1 MNLGI
6 TFAWNTPSMKELQLL
21 RTGQN
26 SHGKPLQTHREREAV
41 STEVPPAY
49 DRVIVP
55 VNGFP
60 PNDRALRVAEAL
72 AQQFDCNIE
81 FSSMVYSGDHRIER
95 SHLLHL
101 LTLRTQRRS
110 AFTNIEEGGDASP
123 YILDLI
129 SRPQSLVVL
138 AGATSVLGL
147 PGSIT
152 ADVVRFA
159 GQPVVIVGPQ
169 TNLSWQGPITKIV
182 VPLDGSSAAE
192 HALAS
197 AQLWSLAL
205 GARIDLIQVL
215 DPSDVTLMHRLDP
228 ELFEASYLETV
239 FESLRSEHVDA
250 SFDVLHGTRSQ
261 RVDVICDYVR
271 RQPGSMLCMAT
282 NGAHQSRSMLAS
294 TTLKVLH
301 HSPVPVLIVRS

>member
-1 MNLGI
+1 MR
-6 TFAWNTPSMKELQLL
+6 SQD
-21 RTGQN
+21 Q
-26 SHGKPLQTHREREAV
+26 SV
-41 STEVPPAY
+41 Y
-49 DRVIVP
+49 DRVVVP

-60 PNDRALRVAEAL
+60 PNDRALRVAEVL
-72 AQQFDCNIE
+72 AEQFDCNIE
-81 FSSMVYSGDHRIER
+81 FSSMVYNGHHRIER

-101 LTLRTQRRS
+101 LTLRTKGTS
-110 AFTNIEEGGDASP
+110 AFTTIKEGGDPSP

-159 GQPVVIVGPQ
+159 GHPVVIVGPQ
-169 TNLSWQGPITKIV
+169 TISPWHGPITKIV

-192 HALAS
+192 QALAC
-197 AQLWSLAL
+197 AQRWSHSL
-205 GARIDLIQVL
+205 GALIELIQVL
-215 DPSDVTLMHRLDP
+215 DPDDVTLLHRLDP
-228 ELFEASYLETV
+228 DAFEASYLENV
-239 FESLRSEHVDA
+239 FESLQADGSNIGLFGVLQGSRSK
-250 SFDVLHGTRSQ
+250 
-261 RVDVICDYVR
+261 RVEAICNYVR
-271 RQPGSMLCMAT
+271 RQPGSILCMAT

>member
-1 MNLGI
+1 MN
-6 TFAWNTPSMKELQLL
+6 TQAPFT
-21 RTGQN
+21 
-26 SHGKPLQTHREREAV
+26 
-41 STEVPPAY
+41 Y

-60 PNDRALRVAEAL
+60 PNDRAIRVAEAL
-72 AQQFDCNIE
+72 AEQFDCDIE
-81 FSSMVYSGDHRIER
+81 FSSMVYSSEHRIER

-101 LTLRTQRRS
+101 LTLRTKRKS

-129 SRPQSLVVL
+129 ARPQSLVVL
-138 AGATSVLGL
+138 AGATSVLGM

-169 TNLSWQGPITKIV
+169 IIGSWQSAITRIV

-192 HALAS
+192 HALAC
-197 AQLWSLAL
+197 AQRWSRLL
-205 GARIDLIQVL
+205 GAKIELIQVL
-215 DPSDVTLMHRLDP
+215 DPDDVTLMHRLDP
-228 ELFEASYLETV
+228 EAFEGSYLETV
-239 FESLRSEHVDA
+239 FECFQADGVGA
-250 SFDVLHGTRSQ
+250 VSFDVLHGSRSH
-261 RVDVICDYVR
+261 RVEMICDYVKR
-271 RQPGSMLCMAT
+271 EPGSLLCMAT

>member
-1 MNLGI
+1 MKTNLENLANGPQAVI
-6 TFAWNTPSMKELQLL
+6 T
-21 RTGQN
+21 
-26 SHGKPLQTHREREAV
+26 
-41 STEVPPAY
+41 Y

-60 PNDRALRVAEAL
+60 PNDRAIRVAEVL
-72 AQQFDCNIE
+72 ASQFDCEIE
-81 FSSMVYSGDHRIER
+81 FSSMVYNNDHRIER

-101 LTLRTQRRS
+101 LTLRTKRKS

-138 AGATSVLGL
+138 AGATSVLGM

-159 GQPVVIVGPQ
+159 GNPVVIVGPQ
-169 TNLSWQGPITKIV
+169 TSDTWQGPITRIV

-192 HALAS
+192 HALPTAKR
-197 AQLWSLAL
+197 WSHLL
-205 GARIDLIQVL
+205 GAEIELIQVL
-215 DPSDVTLMHRLDP
+215 DPNDVTLMHRLDP
-228 ELFEASYLETV
+228 EAFEASYLETV
-239 FESLRSEHVDA
+239 FEGFRVDGVA
-250 SFDVLHGTRSQ
+250 AVSFDVLHGSRSH
-261 RVDVICDYVR
+261 RVEAICDYVR

-282 NGAHQSRSMLAS
+282 NGMHQSRSMFAS

-301 HSPVPVLIVRS
+301 HSLVPVLIVRS

>member
-1 MNLGI
+1 MDGVSMTTTI
-6 TFAWNTPSMKELQLL
+6 TPK
-21 RTGQN
+21 
-26 SHGKPLQTHREREAV
+26 
-41 STEVPPAY
+41 Y

-60 PNDRALRVAEAL
+60 PNDRAIRVAESL
-72 AQQFDCNIE
+72 AEQFDCDIE
-81 FSSMVYSGDHRIER
+81 FSSMLYNGDHRIER

-101 LTLRTQRRS
+101 LTLRTKRKS
-110 AFTNIEEGGDASP
+110 AFTSIAEGGDASP

-138 AGATSVLGL
+138 AGATSVLGI

-159 GQPVVIVGPQ
+159 GHPVVIVGPHVSLQ
-169 TNLSWQGPITKIV
+169 WKGPITRIV

-192 HALAS
+192 QALPS
-197 AQLWSLAL
+197 AQHWSRLL
-205 GARIDLIQVL
+205 GVQIELIQVL
-215 DPSDVTLMHRLDP
+215 DPDDVTLMHRLDP
-228 ELFEASYLETV
+228 DAFEASYLENV
-239 FESLRSEHVDA
+239 FQSLQADGVHAD
-250 SFDVLHGTRSQ
+250 SFDVLHGSRSH
-261 RVDVICDYVR
+261 RVEAICDYAK
-271 RQPGSMLCMAT
+271 RQPGSMLCMST